1 MPKRYKADDKPK
13 KTKLTDLGLKKS
25 RKEIKKRIQKA
36 ATQGQRGKDEE
47 LRLLAK
53 AANERMRQLEK
64 ADINSPAYQAAQAK
78 LEILG
83 KTKAG
88 GKGRRFSETG
98 KGTYNEREIQ
108 KRMIKEFL
116 GAKTSTKTG
125 ARNYYDSSWESA
137 NNKIHL
143 EEAGITREQWFDFWE
158 NMPQKQKDRMYY
170 SNQVKIF
177 KAVMR
182 KNGQLEDENKIKV
195 EDIVDAIQ
203 HEETLSKVY
212 EKLGVSLMEV
222 EAETDGT
229 EIDDKK

>member
-1 MPKRYKADDKPK
+1 MAK
-13 KTKLTDLGLKKS
+13 KTKLSDLSLKKS
-25 RKEIKKRIQKA
+25 SKEIKQRIQA
-36 ATQGQRGKDEE
+36 ASERGQRTKDNE

-64 ADINSPAYQAAQAK
+64 VDITSPAYQAAQAK
-78 LEILG
+78 LEVLG
-83 KTKAG
+83 RSKAG

-116 GAKTSTKTG
+116 SAKTSTITG
-125 ARNYYDSSWESA
+125 AKTFYDSSWNTA
-137 NNKIHL
+137 NTNLGL
-143 EEAGITREQWFDFWE
+143 EEAGISREQWFEFWE

-182 KNGQLEDENKIKV
+182 KHGEEVDEGKLKI
-195 EDIVDAIQ
+195 EDIVNAIQ
-203 HEETLSKVY
+203 EERTLSQVY
-212 EKLGVSLMEV
+212 SKLGVSLLEV
-222 EAETDGT
+222 EAETDGS
-229 EIDDKK
+229 EIDDK

>member
-1 MPKRYKADDKPK
+1 MAQKGK
-13 KTKLTDLGLKKS
+13 KKLSDLSLKKS
-25 RKEIKKRIQKA
+25 GKEIKARYDKA
-36 ATQGQRGKDEE
+36 ASMGERTQDKE

-78 LEILG
+78 LEVLG
-83 KTKAG
+83 KHKAG

-125 ARNYYDSSWESA
+125 AKDFYDRSWETA
-137 NNKIHL
+137 NKNIGL
-143 EEAGITREQWFDFWE
+143 EEAGISREQWFEFWE

-182 KNGQLEDENKIKV
+182 KHGEEVDEGKIKI
-195 EDIVDAIQ
+195 EDIVNAIQ
-203 HEETLSKVY
+203 EEKTLSNVY
-212 EKLGVSLMEV
+212 SKLGVSLMEV